1 MSDDRTQRGG
11 QDRQRINVNQAFE
24 VRDWANKFGVT
35 AEALRKA
42 VAAVGDRADKVEE
55 HLRTSRR

>member
-1 MSDDRTQRGG
+1 M
-11 QDRQRINVNQAFE
+11 NQAFE

-35 AEALRKA
+35 AEELRKA